1 VVVEKSYVEYT
12 HPRQISLW
20 LVQFELETILKIIE
34 LSCCPFGDDRADI
47 YGDALALDGL
57 GMVYEVNLHF
67 GVTKQE
73 AEAVM
78 SLAGPGRI
86 VMAKGCYSY
95 IPGAGGG
102 ITLHNPEF
110 SAIDSDASQS
120 DLNYVFM
127 KNRWIEKN

>member
-1 VVVEKSYVEYT
+1 MVVEKSYVEYT

-67 GVTKQE
+67 GVTKGLLL
-73 AEAVM
+73 VYTW
-78 SLAGPGRI
+78 GRRWHHPTQSR
-86 VMAKGCYSY
+86 VFCY
-95 IPGAGGG
+95 
-102 ITLHNPEF
+102 
-110 SAIDSDASQS
+110 
-120 DLNYVFM
+120 
-127 KNRWIEKN
+127 